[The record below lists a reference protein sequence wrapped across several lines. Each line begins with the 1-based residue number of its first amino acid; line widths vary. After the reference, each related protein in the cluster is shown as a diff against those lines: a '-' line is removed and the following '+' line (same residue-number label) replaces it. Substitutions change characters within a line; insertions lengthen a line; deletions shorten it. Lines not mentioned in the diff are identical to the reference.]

1 MFYLIDLCI
10 CHYGLYS
17 CHKFVIIFKNRYWA
31 IYLQS
36 FKRLFGSY
44 LNSIFKFVH
53 FYADTCM
60 LLIGVKVQRLRE
72 LAWTDLTEKS
82 FPRMLSGLIVLPLVS
97 SFLRNKQW
105 MYLFKDIIAATSI
118 SIILVNKYSKKKVT
132 FFMFNS
138 ILTHHLPI
146 TVWLVYRNDRLFNY
160 RNTVMI
166 TGYEITA
173 NATIS

>member
-1 MFYLIDLCI
+1 MKWYIWLVMFYLIDLCI

-31 IYLQS
+31 IYLQF

-72 LAWTDLTEKS
+72 LQWTDLTEKS

-118 SIILVNKYSKKKVT
+118 SIMLVNKYSKKKLH
-132 FFMFNS
+132 S
-138 ILTHHLPI
+138 SCLTASLPI
-146 TVWLVYRNDRLFNY
+146 IYLASVIGVLKWQAVQL
-160 RNTVMI
+160 
-166 TGYEITA
+166 
-173 NATIS
+173 